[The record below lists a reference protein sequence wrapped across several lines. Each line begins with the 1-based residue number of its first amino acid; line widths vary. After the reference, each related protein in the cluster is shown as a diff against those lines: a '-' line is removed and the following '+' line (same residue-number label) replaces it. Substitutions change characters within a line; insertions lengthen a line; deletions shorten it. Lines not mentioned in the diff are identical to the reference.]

1 MLLAPGKGGQVPRPD
16 LKSHLQ
22 MPRCPICI
30 ILFLGDTANLEPKYP
45 TLRLMLHIQVDCF
58 IGIVFQ
64 RRAEIEELMLTQTV

>member
-30 ILFLGDTANLEPKYP
+30 ILFLGDTANL
-45 TLRLMLHIQVDCF
+45 RLMLHIQVDCF

-64 RRAEIEELMLTQTV
+64 MRAEIEELMLTQTV